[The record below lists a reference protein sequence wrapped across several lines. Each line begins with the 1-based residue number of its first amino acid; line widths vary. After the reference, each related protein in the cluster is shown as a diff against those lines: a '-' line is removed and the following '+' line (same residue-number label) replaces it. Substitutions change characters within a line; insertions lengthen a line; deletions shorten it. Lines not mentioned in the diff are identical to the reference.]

1 MKTAPRFTP
10 AFTLVE
16 LLTVIA
22 IIACLVS
29 LLMPTIAE
37 VRQKAET
44 LRCISNLKQI
54 GAALLLNANDHNQ
67 RMPVIEPW
75 PSQPV
80 YSPAD
85 GAQTMLQALSP
96 YGVTNAVLQCPADL
110 RGPNYFAKE
119 GSSYQW
125 FPMANGQSTQAI
137 KSVFWF
143 THQNQSMTM
152 SQLFLAFDYS
162 AVHAGKSNVLFGDG
176 HVTTN

>member
-1 MKTAPRFTP
+1 MKIAARSGR

-16 LLTVIA
+16 LLTVLA

-29 LLMPTIAE
+29 LLMPTLAE

-44 LRCISNLKQI
+44 LKCISNLKQI
-54 GAALLLNANDHNQ
+54 GVSLLLNANDHNQ

-80 YSPAD
+80 YAPSD

-96 YGVTNAVLQCPADL
+96 YGVTPAVLQCPADV
-110 RGPNYFAKE
+110 RGPNFFAKE

-137 KSVFWF
+137 KSVFF
-143 THQNQSMTM
+143 FNNQNQNMPM
-152 SQLFLAFDYS
+152 SRLFLAFDYS

>member
-1 MKTAPRFTP
+1 MKTPSRFTP

-29 LLMPTIAE
+29 LLLPSLAE
-37 VRQKAET
+37 VRQKADT
-44 LRCISNLKQI
+44 LKCIGNLKQI
-54 GAALLLNANDHNQ
+54 GTSLLLNANDHNQ

-75 PSQPV
+75 PTQPV
-80 YSPAD
+80 YAAGD
-85 GAQTMLQALSP
+85 GAQTMLQALGP
-96 YGVTNAVLQCPADL
+96 YGITNAALQCPADV

-137 KSVFWF
+137 KSVFF
-143 THQNQSMTM
+143 FNNQNQGMTM
-152 SQLFLAFDYS
+152 SQLFLAFDYT
-162 AVHAGKSNVLFGDG
+162 AVHGGKSNVLFGDG